1 MGSMGQEEE
10 MLKQV
15 QHDSLVCVDSL
26 VRVRCDYSVQVRH
39 GKVEQI

>member
-15 QHDSLVCVDSL
+15 QHDNFVCVDSL
-26 VRVRCDYSVQVRH
+26 VWVRW
-39 GKVEQI
+39 GKKKRCRNKFGMTI